1 MSDWLP
7 SLNALRA
14 FEAVSRHL
22 NYRRAAE
29 ELNVSAAA
37 VKQLIGKLE
46 DSLGTRLLQ
55 RRGRGIALTPQGL
68 AGCDEISL
76 AFRRLTSAVATM
88 RKGGQRRRL
97 IVSVEPSFATAWLVP
112 RLDGFR
118 SLNPDVDVLIDS
130 SLQLVDLEHGAADI
144 AIRFGGVP
152 TPGLVT
158 QRLFDEE
165 LCALCSPALA
175 RAGRGIRQLEDLE
188 TVTLLHW
195 DLSQLEW
202 AYATRKWMGWTPW
215 LERVGASHIQP
226 GVGLRFGDYNLAL
239 QAAIAGQ
246 GVILGSTPI
255 LRSLIEAGLLISPFP
270 DSVKTDIG
278 YDLVTTERVRQI
290 PEVTSFS
297 EWIIREAGAREYPG
311 SCSPHASHDK

>member
-7 SLNALRA
+7 SLNSLRA
-14 FEAVSRHL
+14 FEVLSRHL

-37 VKQLIGKLE
+37 VKQLVAKLE
-46 DSLGTRLLQ
+46 ECLGTKLVQ
-55 RRGRGIALTPQGL
+55 RRGRGIELTPHGL
-68 AGCDEISL
+68 AGSDELSL

-88 RKGGQRRRL
+88 RKGARRRRL

-118 SLNPDVDVLIDS
+118 SLNPDIDVLIDS

-144 AIRFGGVP
+144 AVRFGSAP
-152 TPGLVT
+152 TPGLVAR
-158 QRLFDEE
+158 RLFDEE

-188 TVTLLHW
+188 AVTLLHW

-202 AYATRKWMGWTPW
+202 AAATKKWMGWTPW
-215 LERVGASHIQP
+215 LRCVGASYVRP

-246 GVILGSTPI
+246 GVILGSLPI
-255 LRSLIEAGLLISPFP
+255 LRSLMQAGLLVNPFP
-270 DSVKTDIG
+270 HSVKTDIG
-278 YDLVTTERVRQI
+278 YDLVTSNRAEIT
-290 PEVTSFS
+290 PEIANFI
-297 EWIIREAGAREYPG
+297 EWIIQEAGA
-311 SCSPHASHDK
+311 